1 MTESVPTLVT
11 YAVLGWMALNVIFYV
26 SEKWR
31 VFSDII
37 WILLAGIAYGWVST
51 NPESGLPELVMDPDV
66 VLYVFVPLLIFAST
80 KKMCLFHFR
89 PIIVPAVIAGTLGI
103 VVSMLTIGLAIH
115 GLLDVAL
122 LPALL
127 FGVIISA
134 TDPLAVS
141 ALFKGNESITEN
153 QKLLIEGESILN
165 DGFVVT
171 VAGILA
177 LLIFSMTS
185 FSVVDTSVSF
195 VTHIA
200 GALISGA
207 LLGRLARFILR
218 LMHTS
223 HYILTTNITLALA
236 YGSFVVAET
245 LHFSGILAVFAAAL
259 AYGYKPDKDRTNR
272 LAEERVWEYLDYA
285 ANALLFF
292 LLGTSFFALTAN
304 TDLPV
309 SHTLLAI
316 GLLFAGRFVALSLLK
331 PLMRVEGMRL
341 SMNEFWLLNFS
352 GARGAVSVALI
363 LLLPADFE
371 YQSLFLSLAF
381 VMILFSL
388 LVYPLVTVRILSK
401 MTR

>member
-1 MTESVPTLVT
+1 MTESVLTLVT

-26 SEKWR
+26 SEKWM

-37 WILLAGIAYGWVST
+37 WILLAGIAYGWVSS

>member
-115 GLLDVAL
+115 ELLDVAL

>member
-26 SEKWR
+26 SEKWM

-115 GLLDVAL
+115 WLLDVAL
-122 LPALL
+122 LPAML

-207 LLGRLARFILR
+207 VLGRLARFILR

-259 AYGYKPDKDRTNR
+259 AYGYKPDKDRANR

-316 GLLFAGRFVALSLLK
+316 GLLFAGRFVALSVLK
-331 PLMRVEGMRL
+331 PVMRVEGMRL

>member
-26 SEKWR
+26 SEKWM

-115 GLLDVAL
+115 WLLDVAL
-122 LPALL
+122 LPAML

-195 VTHIA
+195 VTHIT

-207 LLGRLARFILR
+207 VLGRLARFILR

-259 AYGYKPDKDRTNR
+259 AYGYKPDKDRANR

-316 GLLFAGRFVALSLLK
+316 GLLFAGRFVALSVLK
-331 PLMRVEGMRL
+331 PVMRVEGMRL

-363 LLLPADFE
+363 LLLPADFQ

>member
-26 SEKWR
+26 SEKWM

-37 WILLAGIAYGWVST
+37 WILLAGITYGWVST

-115 GLLDVAL
+115 WLLDVAL
-122 LPALL
+122 LPAML

-207 LLGRLARFILR
+207 VLGRLARFILR

-259 AYGYKPDKDRTNR
+259 AYGYKPDKDRANR

-316 GLLFAGRFVALSLLK
+316 GLLFAGRFVALSVLK
-331 PLMRVEGMRL
+331 PVMRVEGMRL

-363 LLLPADFE
+363 LLLPADFQ

>member
-26 SEKWR
+26 SEKWM

-103 VVSMLTIGLAIH
+103 VVSMLTIGLTIH
-115 GLLDVAL
+115 WLLDVAL

-245 LHFSGILAVFAAAL
+245 MHFSGILAVFAAAL
-259 AYGYKPDKDRTNR
+259 AYGYKPDKDRANR

-292 LLGTSFFALTAN
+292 LLGTSFFALTAETN
-304 TDLPV
+304 LPI
-309 SHTLLAI
+309 SYTLLAV
-316 GLLFAGRFVALSLLK
+316 GLLFAGRFVALSVLK
-331 PLMRVEGMRL
+331 PVMRVEGMRL

>member
-11 YAVLGWMALNVIFYV
+11 YAVLGWMALNVIFYI
-26 SEKWR
+26 SEKWM

-51 NPESGLPELVMDPDV
+51 NPDSGLPELVMDPDV

-89 PIIVPAVIAGTLGI
+89 PIIVPAVIAGTFGI

-115 GLLDVAL
+115 WLLDVAL

-207 LLGRLARFILR
+207 VLGRLARFILR

-245 LHFSGILAVFAAAL
+245 MHFSGILAVFAAAL
-259 AYGYKPDKDRTNR
+259 AYGYKPDKDSTNR

-304 TDLPV
+304 TDLPI
-309 SHTLLAI
+309 SYALLAV
-316 GLLFAGRFVALSLLK
+316 GLLFGGRFVALSVLQ
-331 PLMRVEGMRL
+331 PVMRVEGMRL

-363 LLLPADFE
+363 LLLPADFQ

-388 LVYPLVTVRILSK
+388 LVYPLVTVRILRK
-401 MTR
+401 MTS

>member
-1 MTESVPTLVT
+1 MTESVPALVT
-11 YAVLGWMALNVIFYV
+11 YAALGWVALNAIFFV
-26 SEKWR
+26 SERWM

-37 WILLAGIAYGWVST
+37 WILLAGLLYGWIASSSNT
-51 NPESGLPELVMDPDV
+51 GLPELVLNPEI
-66 VLYVFVPLLIFAST
+66 VLFVFVPLLIFAST

-89 PIIVPAVIAGTLGI
+89 PILLPAVLAGTLGI
-103 VVSMLTIGLAIH
+103 VISMLVIGGALY
-115 GLLDVAL
+115 LLLGVEW

-141 ALFKGNESITEN
+141 ALFKGNEAVTEN

-177 LLIFSMTS
+177 LLIFGDENFDALQTG
-185 FSVVDTSVSF
+185 FSF
-195 VTHIA
+195 VTHIF
-200 GALISGA
+200 GALICGA
-207 LLGRLARFILR
+207 LLGRVARWVLT

-236 YGSFVVAET
+236 YGSFVLAEF

-259 AYGYKPDKDRTNR
+259 AYGYKPDHDSKNR
-272 LAEERVWEYLDYA
+272 ESEEKVWEYLDYA

-292 LLGTSFFALTAN
+292 LLGTSYFTLTSDS
-304 TDLPV
+304 TLPV
-309 SHTLLAI
+309 FYTVLALI
-316 GLLFAGRFVALSLLK
+316 LLFAARFIALGTLK
-331 PLMRVEGMRL
+331 PVMRVEHKVL
-341 SMNEFWLLNFS
+341 STDEFWLLNFS

-363 LLLPADFE
+363 LLLPSTFE
-371 YQSLFLSLAF
+371 YQSLFLSMAF
-381 VMILFSL
+381 LMILVSL
-388 LVYPLVTVRILSK
+388 IVYPLITVKIIKR
-401 MTR
+401 MTQ

>member
-26 SEKWR
+26 SEKWM

-122 LPALL
+122 LPAML

-207 LLGRLARFILR
+207 VLGRLARFILR

-259 AYGYKPDKDRTNR
+259 AYGYKPDKDRANR

-316 GLLFAGRFVALSLLK
+316 GLLFAGRFVALSVLK
-331 PLMRVEGMRL
+331 PVMRVEGMRL

-363 LLLPADFE
+363 LLLPADFQ

>member
-11 YAVLGWMALNVIFYV
+11 YAVLGWMALNVIFYI
-26 SEKWR
+26 SEKWM

-51 NPESGLPELVMDPDV
+51 NPESGLPELVMNPDV

-115 GLLDVAL
+115 WLLDVAL

-171 VAGILA
+171 VSGILA

-185 FSVVDTSVSF
+185 FNVVDTSVSF

-200 GALISGA
+200 GALICGA
-207 LLGRLARFILR
+207 VLGRLARFILR

-259 AYGYKPDKDRTNR
+259 AYGYKPDKDRANR
-272 LAEERVWEYLDYA
+272 LAEERVWEYLEYA

-292 LLGTSFFALTAN
+292 LLGTSFFVLTAN
-304 TDLPV
+304 TDLPIGYV
-309 SHTLLAI
+309 LLAI
-316 GLLFAGRFVALSLLK
+316 GLLFAGRFVALSVLK
-331 PLMRVEGMRL
+331 PVMRVEGMRL
-341 SMNEFWLLNFS
+341 SMNEFWLLNFA

-363 LLLPADFE
+363 LLLPADFQ

-381 VMILFSL
+381 VMIMFSL

-401 MTR
+401 MTN

>member
-200 GALISGA
+200 CALISGA

-316 GLLFAGRFVALSLLK
+316 GLLFAGRFVELSLLK

>member
-26 SEKWR
+26 SEKWM

-331 PLMRVEGMRL
+331 PFMRVEGMRL

-388 LVYPLVTVRILSK
+388 LVYTLVTVRILSK

>member
-26 SEKWR
+26 SEKWM

-115 GLLDVAL
+115 WLLDVAL
-122 LPALL
+122 LPAML

-207 LLGRLARFILR
+207 VLGRLARFILR

-259 AYGYKPDKDRTNR
+259 AYGYKPDKDRANR

-316 GLLFAGRFVALSLLK
+316 GLLFAGRFVALSVLK
-331 PLMRVEGMRL
+331 PVMRVEGMRL

-363 LLLPADFE
+363 LLLPADFQ